1 MCRTAHDDEL
11 SKLQIAKLNAAIR
24 IGWPLQ
30 RWLHTVIALLQ
41 KEMGTI
47 MVNKLRAIC
56 LFEADFNYVL
66 KVIFAQRMMSKLNQ
80 RNLLPAEHHA
90 KVCSGAKNATMNR
103 MLYQDVHRTL
113 HWPYATALVDLG
125 DCYDSMYHDWNAIS
139 LLAAGVPDWTLRAG
153 VLRMDRHPSSASS
166 GLWRLPCPI
175 SVVRRQALHLRR

>member
-90 KVCSGAKNATMNR
+90 LKFAQGPR
-103 MLYQDVHRTL
+103 MLQ
-113 HWPYATALVDLG
+113 
-125 DCYDSMYHDWNAIS
+125 
-139 LLAAGVPDWTLRAG
+139 
-153 VLRMDRHPSSASS
+153 
-166 GLWRLPCPI
+166 
-175 SVVRRQALHLRR
+175 

>member
-80 RNLLPAEHHA
+80 RNLLPAEHQHHA

-113 HWPYATALVDLG
+113 HWHMQPPSWILETVTTQCIMIGTQYLYWLLG
-125 DCYDSMYHDWNAIS
+125 CQTGHCEPVFSEWTGILL
-139 LLAAGVPDWTLRAG
+139 LLAAVFGGFLAPF
-153 VLRMDRHPSSASS
+153 
-166 GLWRLPCPI
+166 
-175 SVVRRQALHLRR
+175 Q